1 MLLLGMKTSSGLDF
15 TPRAKE
21 EPSPGVVLDYTE
33 IKKKLDLTE
42 KRIET
47 LVDTMEAQNALL
59 RELVKR
65 IDPGTKMDEK
75 SMEMKGSTVEHEQG
89 STSASGEKWILDD
102 QQPHEIKTEPHL
114 YECGKT
120 SNV

>member
-1 MLLLGMKTSSGLDF
+1 MLLLGMKTSIHPSGLDF

-21 EPSPGVVLDYTE
+21 EPFSGVVLDYTE
-33 IKKKLDLTE
+33 IKKKLNLNE
-42 KRIET
+42 KRVET

-102 QQPHEIKTEPHL
+102 
-114 YECGKT
+114 
-120 SNV
+120 

>member
-1 MLLLGMKTSSGLDF
+1 MLLLGMKTSIHPSGLDF

-21 EPSPGVVLDYTE
+21 EPFSGVVLDYTE
-33 IKKKLDLTE
+33 IKKKLNLNE
-42 KRIET
+42 KRVET

-102 QQPHEIKTEPHL
+102 QQPHEIKTQSH
-114 YECGKT
+114 
-120 SNV
+120 V

>member
-21 EPSPGVVLDYTE
+21 EPSPAVVLDYTE

-42 KRIET
+42 KRVET

-59 RELVKR
+59 EELVKK
-65 IDPGTKMDEK
+65 IDPGTKMNEK
-75 SMEMKGSTVEHEQG
+75 SMEMEGPTVEQE
-89 STSASGEKWILDD
+89 
-102 QQPHEIKTEPHL
+102 
-114 YECGKT
+114 
-120 SNV
+120 

>member
-21 EPSPGVVLDYTE
+21 EPFSGVVLDYTE

-42 KRIET
+42 KRVET
-47 LVDTMEAQNALL
+47 LVHTMEAQNALL
-59 RELVKR
+59 RELVKK
-65 IDPGTKMDEK
+65 IDPGTKMDKK
-75 SMEMKGSTVEHEQG
+75 SMEMEGSTVEHEHG

-102 QQPHEIKTEPHL
+102 QQPHEIKTQPHL
-114 YECGKT
+114 YKCGNITK
-120 SNV
+120 V

>member
-42 KRIET
+42 KRVEA
-47 LVDTMEAQNALL
+47 LVDMMEVQNALL
-59 RELVKR
+59 RELVKK
-65 IDPGTKMDEK
+65 IDRGTKMDKK
-75 SMEMKGSTVEHEQG
+75 SMEMEGSTVEHEYG

-102 QQPHEIKTEPHL
+102 QQPYEIKTQPHL
-114 YECGKT
+114 HKCRKITY
-120 SNV
+120 V

>member
-15 TPRAKE
+15 SPRAKE

-42 KRIET
+42 KRVET
-47 LVDTMEAQNALL
+47 LVDMMEVQNALL
-59 RELVKR
+59 RELVKK
-65 IDPGTKMDEK
+65 IDRGTKMDKK
-75 SMEMKGSTVEHEQG
+75 SMEMEGSTVEHEYG

-102 QQPHEIKTEPHL
+102 QQPYEIKTQPHL
-114 YECGKT
+114 HKCRKITY
-120 SNV
+120 V

>member
-42 KRIET
+42 KRVET
-47 LVDTMEAQNALL
+47 LVHTMEAQNALL
-59 RELVKR
+59 RELVKK
-65 IDPGTKMDEK
+65 IDPGTKMDKK
-75 SMEMKGSTVEHEQG
+75 SMEMEGSTVEHEYG

-102 QQPHEIKTEPHL
+102 QQPYEIKTQPHL
-114 YECGKT
+114 HKCRKITY
-120 SNV
+120 V

>member
-42 KRIET
+42 KRVET
-47 LVDTMEAQNALL
+47 LVDMMEVQNALL
-59 RELVKR
+59 RESVKK
-65 IDPGTKMDEK
+65 IDRGTKMDKK
-75 SMEMKGSTVEHEQG
+75 SMEMEGSTVEHEYG

-102 QQPHEIKTEPHL
+102 QQPYEIKTQPHL
-114 YECGKT
+114 HKCRKITY
-120 SNV
+120 V

>member
-1 MLLLGMKTSSGLDF
+1 MLFLGMKTSSGLDF

-42 KRIET
+42 KRVEA
-47 LVDTMEAQNALL
+47 LVDMMEVQNALL
-59 RELVKR
+59 RELVKK
-65 IDPGTKMDEK
+65 IDRGTKMDKK
-75 SMEMKGSTVEHEQG
+75 SMEMEGSTVEHEYG

-102 QQPHEIKTEPHL
+102 QQPYEIKTQPHL
-114 YECGKT
+114 HKCRKITY
-120 SNV
+120 V

>member
-21 EPSPGVVLDYTE
+21 EPFSGVVLGYTE

-42 KRIET
+42 KRVET

-59 RELVKR
+59 RELVKK
-65 IDPGTKMDEK
+65 IDPGTKMDEE
-75 SMEMKGSTVEHEQG
+75 SMEMEGSTVEHEHG
-89 STSASGEKWILDD
+89 STSASGGEWNLDD
-102 QQPHEIKTEPHL
+102 QQPHEIKIQPHL
-114 YECGKT
+114 YKCGKIT
-120 SNV
+120 NV